1 MIEENQWEVP
11 DMARNIFRY
20 DSGLMITFGQIT
32 DCIFLSLFFFLGCVP
47 IVTIGASWAA
57 LYDAAYH
64 AFRLGDKHS
73 WGRFLHTFKQNL
85 RASLIPNLVF
95 LALFLPTGWGVIQ
108 LWNHAVAETIS
119 WVLFA
124 AGAFVAV
131 LIFGIL
137 GVLFPMLSRFENPTG
152 VLLKNTVFLAMAN
165 LPRTIALGIINAGTL
180 LLCLR
185 FILPLFFLP
194 CLAALLGTLFLEPMF
209 RPYMLETTTEEN

>member
-1 MIEENQWEVP
+1 
-11 DMARNIFRY
+11 MARNIFRY
-20 DSGLMITFGQIT
+20 DSGLMITFAQIT

-57 LYDAAYH
+57 LYDATYH

-73 WGRFLHTFKQNL
+73 WSRFLHTFKSNL
-85 RASLIPNLVF
+85 RASMIPNLVF
-95 LALFLPTGWGVIQ
+95 LALFLLIGWGTIQ
-108 LWNHAVAETIS
+108 LWNKAVAEAIS
-119 WVLFA
+119 WGVFA

-131 LIFGIL
+131 LVYGIL
-137 GVLFPMLSRFENPTG
+137 SVLFPMLSRFENPTG

-165 LPRTIALGIINAGTL
+165 LPRTIALGIVNAGAL

-185 FILPLFFLP
+185 FIFPLFFLP

-209 RPYMLETTTEEN
+209 RPYMPSEQTETE